1 MKITRFSLLALL
13 LHASLLIVAQGLPTV
28 GLVAY
33 YPFSGNPGDSSGN
46 GNHGTLG
53 SSAPVLTA
61 DRKGQANK
69 AYYFNGNTNII
80 TVPSSASLRPT
91 NTLSLSV
98 WIRSESKTASAWN
111 MIMTC
116 RYGPTAPYDSYKLS
130 TFPTSGY
137 NNRWTFGLGNQSTM
151 TQKELIGKRVK
162 QDNVWMHIAATYDG
176 ATMKFYTNGVLDT
189 SLNFIIPNIAYS
201 TTALAIGN
209 SIVGAVDGFLGAID
223 ELRIYN
229 RALSDYEVALLA
241 EAPIQYYSK
250 STGSLSALSTW
261 GMNTDGSGA
270 SPVSFDSSN
279 VVYNVVNG
287 NTSLVGDWRVNGT
300 NSTIVFGDGT
310 NAATIAIGA
319 SDTVY
324 ADSMYVNNSMT
335 LTVSGGLHSN
345 KLGSGTGSS
354 VQYIS
359 STAQQLAKGT
369 YENLIV
375 SSSTK
380 IMSGNAIVRG
390 VLGMLASINTNG
402 NELTLGT
409 STSVRGTLNR
419 TAGNIIGRFSR
430 WFTNATN
437 TGTTGLFPIG
447 TATLY
452 APYTIEYTT
461 APTAGGKITCEY
473 VAGAPGNNG
482 LPQFDFTSGL
492 VFIDKVAVEGL
503 VRVTNTGVSG
513 GSYTST
519 FTANNYTGVTNYSNL
534 RLVYRTVAG
543 NWTVV
548 GTAGTNTG
556 TNTSANVIRSGLS
569 TLAGEYGIGGDQS
582 QNPLPVKLLSFT
594 ARMKSEQEALLEWK
608 TAFEVNAA
616 RFIIERST
624 DLQTWEPQGTVA
636 ARGFSSSTVSY
647 QYTNNITGLSGTV
660 YYRLVEVTT
669 DGKRMS
675 SDVVSVYVKLIPKAT
690 IVLYPNPAN
699 EQIQVSGLN
708 GTATMYDITGK
719 PMGEIK
725 RDGSY
730 NIAHLPS
737 GIYFLRTSTQV
748 VKFVKQ

>member
-1 MKITRFSLLALL
+1 
-13 LHASLLIVAQGLPTV
+13 
-28 GLVAY
+28 
-33 YPFSGNPGDSSGN
+33 
-46 GNHGTLG
+46 
-53 SSAPVLTA
+53 
-61 DRKGQANK
+61 
-69 AYYFNGNTNII
+69 
-80 TVPSSASLRPT
+80 
-91 NTLSLSV
+91 
-98 WIRSESKTASAWN
+98 
-111 MIMTC
+111 
-116 RYGPTAPYDSYKLS
+116 
-130 TFPTSGY
+130 
-137 NNRWTFGLGNQSTM
+137 
-151 TQKELIGKRVK
+151 
-162 QDNVWMHIAATYDG
+162 
-176 ATMKFYTNGVLDT
+176 
-189 SLNFIIPNIAYS
+189 
-201 TTALAIGN
+201 
-209 SIVGAVDGFLGAID
+209 
-223 ELRIYN
+223 
-229 RALSDYEVALLA
+229 
-241 EAPIQYYSK
+241 
-250 STGSLSALSTW
+250 
-261 GMNTDGSGA
+261 
-270 SPVSFDSSN
+270 
-279 VVYNVVNG
+279 
-287 NTSLVGDWRVNGT
+287 
-300 NSTIVFGDGT
+300 
-310 NAATIAIGA
+310 
-319 SDTVY
+319 
-324 ADSMYVNNSMT
+324 
-335 LTVSGGLHSN
+335 
-345 KLGSGTGSS
+345 
-354 VQYIS
+354 
-359 STAQQLAKGT
+359 
-369 YENLIV
+369 
-375 SSSTK
+375 
-380 IMSGNAIVRG
+380 MSGNAIVRG

-556 TNTSANVIRSGLS
+556 TNTSANVIRTGLS

-708 GTATMYDITGK
+708 GSATMYDITGK